1 MSDYDDY
8 ENNLAFPPEGDWADT
23 NPRANTDRT
32 ASTIE
37 LVNKIEEL
45 NKWLDLKA
53 EYIVKLEQQ
62 IEEANKIILSFD
74 RLVAKLTGTVFQNV
88 LDYYKKYNISR
99 EKGS

>member
-62 IEEANKIILSFD
+62 IEEADKIILSFD